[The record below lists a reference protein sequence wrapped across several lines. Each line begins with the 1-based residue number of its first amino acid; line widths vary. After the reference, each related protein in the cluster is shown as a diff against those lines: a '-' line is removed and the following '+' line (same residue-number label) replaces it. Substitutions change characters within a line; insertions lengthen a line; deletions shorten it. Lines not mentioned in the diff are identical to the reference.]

1 MRKHFLLYIN
11 NSTTNKMSK
20 NLLTVVHIFIHN
32 GGNNGDIHRS
42 MKYLLNSKLQNLS
55 EKYENIKS
63 AYLKQI

>member
-20 NLLTVVHIFIHN
+20 IFLIVVHIVINN
-32 GGNNGDIHRS
+32 GGNNSDQKLEILH
-42 MKYLLNSKLQNLS
+42 SKLQNLS

-63 AYLKQI
+63 TNSIKQI